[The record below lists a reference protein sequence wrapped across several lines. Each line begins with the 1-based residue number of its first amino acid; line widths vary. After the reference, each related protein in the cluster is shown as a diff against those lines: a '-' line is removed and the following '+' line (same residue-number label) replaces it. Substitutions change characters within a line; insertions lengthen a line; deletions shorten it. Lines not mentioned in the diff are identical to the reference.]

1 MRGSLKIFSWFQIPV
16 YLHWSF
22 GLILLLPVWAAFQ
35 EAFDLSGLFWRLFI
49 IIGLFA
55 CVLLHEFGHSL
66 MARRYGVNTQDIILT
81 PIGGVARLER
91 MPENPKQE
99 LMVAIAGPMVNVVI
113 AAIILL
119 ISKYL
124 VFNTDISWWIF
135 KANVSEWLSLSSE
148 PNSDA
153 SIALDSGVKIS
164 DIAMTLPHLLVINVM
179 MVVFNLI
186 PAFPM
191 DGGRVLRALLAM
203 QFGRVRATRAAALTG
218 QIIAVLFV
226 GIGLYFNVFSL
237 ALIGVFV
244 FITARTENA
253 MVQSEYILKKY
264 TASDL
269 VRHQYAQVMSNDWM
283 QTPAT
288 MLNHGLERHF
298 LVFDFSDQLVGYL
311 NESQILTAIKKRDLS
326 TEVRNYMV
334 EPAYIVSEKES
345 LQYVF
350 QLIRNQNVGIV
361 AIADEAHSIIGVID
375 ATGLDNFLKT
385 AR

>member
-22 GLILLLPVWAAFQ
+22 GLILLLPIWAAFG
-35 EAFDLSGLFWRLFI
+35 ESFDLSSLFWRLFI

-135 KANVSEWLSLSSE
+135 KANVREWLSLSSE
-148 PNSDA
+148 VSDDA
-153 SIALDSGVKIS
+153 MISLDSGVQIS

-203 QFGRVRATRAAALTG
+203 QLGRVKATRAAALTG

-264 TASDL
+264 TAKDL
-269 VRHQYAQVMSNDWM
+269 VRHQYAQVMANDWM
-283 QTPAT
+283 QTPAS

-298 LVFDFSDQLVGYL
+298 LVFDVTDQLVGYL
-311 NESQILTAIKKRDLS
+311 NESQILTAIKKGDLS
-326 TEVRNYMV
+326 TEVRNYMA
-334 EPAYIVSEKES
+334 EPAIIVSETES

-350 QLIRNQNVGIV
+350 HLIRNQNVGIV
-361 AIADEAHSIIGVID
+361 AIADEYHGLKGVVD